1 MNQKQGE
8 KQKTLNS
15 IYTHP
20 PISHGNILKQK
31 ESIIK
36 KILSE
41 KEFLKFTSITN
52 KRIQKKFLKNKIE
65 GNSPKET
72 KFNHSMVGL
81 NKKQIKKVV
90 TPSLYNPHNYRLYLK
105 FTKEKYHPKEGMVG
119 VWFGKLKNYG
129 KEFTALGEGI
139 RVTVK
144 KVQVELINKLS
155 EEEWFYINRA
165 KAKEEIAA
173 ILNKID
179 DKCITALKKFIEVY
193 GGKSDFKIIKTEN
206 RPNLNLFTSSDN
218 KVMQE
223 PYIDTLPLNM
233 TFDTKIV
240 KKVYKKANV
249 EYKQPIY
256 AATHLENSALHEFAP
271 EIANSINDLGN
282 HLIPSIRSLDKSI
295 QLEITNK
302 KLHMK
307 VLHSMDK
314 TLKDI
319 RESLPKRGLLKWL

>member
-1 MNQKQGE
+1 MEQMKKNKE
-8 KQKTLNS
+8 VCDKSLKDYIDRIT
-15 IYTHP
+15 T
-20 PISHGNILKQK
+20 PIFKKALQETSSNHTMVG
-31 ESIIK
+31 IK
-36 KILSE
+36 K
-41 KEFLKFTSITN
+41 KP
-52 KRIQKKFLKNKIE
+52 KR
-65 GNSPKET
+65 
-72 KFNHSMVGL
+72 
-81 NKKQIKKVV
+81 KVV

-105 FTKEKYHPKEGMVG
+105 FTKEKFTPKEGMVG

-144 KVQVELINKLS
+144 KVQVEVINKLS
-155 EEEWFYINRA
+155 EEEWFYINRN

-179 DKCITALKKFIEVY
+179 NKCITALKKFIEVY
-193 GGKSDFKIIKTEN
+193 GGNSDFKIIKTEN
-206 RPNLNLFTSSDN
+206 RPNLNLFTPSDN

-223 PYIDTLPLNM
+223 PFIDKLAPKM
-233 TFDTKIV
+233 TFDTPIV
-240 KKVYKKANV
+240 KKVYKKLNI
-249 EYKQPIY
+249 EYKEPIY

-295 QLEITNK
+295 KLEITNK

-307 VLHSMDK
+307 VLNSMDK

-319 RESLPKRGLLKWL
+319 RDSLPKKGLLKWL

>member
-1 MNQKQGE
+1 M
-8 KQKTLNS
+8 KQK
-15 IYTHP
+15 
-20 PISHGNILKQK
+20 K
-31 ESIIK
+31 EVYNK
-36 KILSE
+36 KISDYIE
-41 KEFLKFTSITN
+41 KITTP
-52 KRIQKKFLKNKIE
+52 IFEEALQ
-65 GNSPKET
+65 ET
-72 KFNHSMVGL
+72 KKNHSMVDK
-81 NKKQIKKVV
+81 NKKSIKKVV

-165 KAKEEIAA
+165 KAKEEISA

-179 DKCITALKKFIEVY
+179 NKCLTSLKKFIEVY
-193 GGKSDFKIIKTEN
+193 GGKSDFKIIKAEN
-206 RPNLNLFTSSDN
+206 RPNLNLFTKSDN

-223 PYIDTLPLNM
+223 PFIDKLSPKM
-233 TFDTKIV
+233 TFDTPIV
-240 KKVYKKANV
+240 KKVYKQLSI
-249 EYKQPIY
+249 EYKEPIY
-256 AATHLENSALHEFAP
+256 AATYLENSALHEFAP

-282 HLIPSIRSLDKSI
+282 HLIPTIRSLDKSI
-295 QLEITNK
+295 RLEITNK
-302 KLHMK
+302 RLHQK
-307 VLHSMDK
+307 VLNSMDK

-319 RESLPKRGLLKWL
+319 RDSLPKRGLLKWL